1 MATGKAARPLPFGIF
16 DWLDRNDPVLG
27 DTYEQRLRLLEAADQ
42 AGFYCYHL
50 AEHHGTPLGM
60 APSPSLLLAAA
71 SQRTRRL
78 RLGPL
83 VYLLPLYNPV
93 RLAEKIRIPHP

>member
-1 MATGKAARPLPFGIF
+1 MAANGTRGTGTQSLQFGIF

-27 DTYEQRLRLLEAADQ
+27 DTYEQRQRLRLLEAADA

-71 SQRTRRL
+71 S
-78 RLGPL
+78 
-83 VYLLPLYNPV
+83 
-93 RLAEKIRIPHP
+93 